1 MLSHSVY
8 EIQYHLVWG
17 VKYRRKILKNYVLV
31 ELIKSIHKLQRT
43 YPTWYIHKI
52 NTNIDHIHMLIEI
65 PPKYSV
71 AEVVQKIKIQTSKDL
86 RKHFKFIDRIFGE
99 KSGIWGIGYYVS
111 TVGLNEEKILKYI
124 AYQGKQDLGEDAT
137 SLLS

>member
-1 MLSHSVY
+1 MY